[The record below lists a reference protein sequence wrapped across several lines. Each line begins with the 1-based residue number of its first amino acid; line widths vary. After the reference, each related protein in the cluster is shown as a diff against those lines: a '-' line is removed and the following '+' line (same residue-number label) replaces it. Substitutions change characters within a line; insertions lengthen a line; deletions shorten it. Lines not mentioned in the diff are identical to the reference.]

1 MGDVFTA
8 RVGETFVTFN
18 ITGLI
23 PNTKIVWTVVNCYF
37 PWLKNKTV
45 WTGTKIIFE
54 VSNENDLTTLN
65 LTHLGLVPQSECYDN
80 FVNGWRVYVQ
90 GSLMKLL
97 NEGIGQPT

>member
-1 MGDVFTA
+1 MLGDVFTA

-54 VSNENDLTTLN
+54 VSNENDLTTI
-65 LTHLGLVPQSECYDN
+65 N
-80 FVNGWRVYVQ
+80 FTPWF
-90 GSLMKLL
+90 SASK
-97 NEGIGQPT
+97 